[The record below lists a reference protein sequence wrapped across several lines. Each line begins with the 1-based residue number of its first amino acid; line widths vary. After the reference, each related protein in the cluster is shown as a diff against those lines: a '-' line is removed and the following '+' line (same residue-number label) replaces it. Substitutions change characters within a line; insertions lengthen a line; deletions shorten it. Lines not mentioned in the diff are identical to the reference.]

1 MGVISA
7 LEESTN
13 QCNNN
18 EAFPDSLGRI
28 RRSQCLGSWDHVQ
41 PSRAL
46 TLFLCSVLRYAAP
59 LGSEFLEGRVI
70 SYSTLYS
77 QCLV

>member
-1 MGVISA
+1 MKLSQTPWG
-7 LEESTN
+7 E
-13 QCNNN
+13 
-18 EAFPDSLGRI
+18 LGDPNAWI
-28 RRSQCLGSWDHVQ
+28 SWDHVQ
-41 PSRAL
+41 PSKAL
-46 TLFLCSVLRYAAP
+46 TLFLCSVLRSADP